1 MDILTGLNKKQ
12 IEAVT
17 ATEGPILVLAG
28 AGSGKTRT
36 LVHRL
41 AYLLSVKKISDHS
54 VLAVTFTNKAAK
66 EMRERVSSLL
76 GRPLGNFPIVG
87 TFHSVSCRFLRREAK
102 LIGYPSHFSI
112 YDGDDQL
119 SLIKN
124 IIKDLGLNIKQVQ
137 PGAVFSAISRAKA
150 ELITSIQYEQDKA
163 EDYFTKLAAQI
174 YSRYQ
179 QSLRTNYAFDFDD
192 LINQMVFLWQA
203 HPEVLKRYQNNFH
216 YLLVDE
222 YQDVNRAQYVWA
234 KLLTGE
240 NRNLCVV
247 GDDWQSIYSWRGAD
261 FGNILRFAEDYPQ
274 ARVIKLEQNYR
285 STKVIISASNAIME
299 RAHSKTDKTLWT
311 ENPKGELIS
320 VMEVEDEVAEANFVV
335 SEIIKLAKGELGE
348 SELIYESIEET
359 GLLPQIRP
367 LARYCGDSDNLRQ
380 FAVLYR
386 TNAQSRALEE
396 ACLKAGLPYQLIG
409 GVRFYER
416 REVKDILAYLRLLV
430 NPFDSLSFRRVC
442 LNLTH
447 GLGLASVELVL
458 QEAQKYKV
466 DLLAAALLKDINIS
480 SGRREIFKKLTLL
493 YKELG
498 ESLAGFSVAELID
511 EVLQKSG
518 LEEELLDGTIEGEV
532 RLGNIQELKTV
543 AAERTPGKGRAALE
557 QFLTEVSLW
566 QDQDSFEKRKNGI
579 TLMTLHSAKGTEFQT
594 VFLVGM
600 EEGLTP
606 HASSLDD
613 LRELEEE
620 RRLCYVGLTRAKK
633 KVYCLYAANRRIFG
647 SVYPG
652 LSSRF
657 LGELPEDLIQTTIF
671 NPF

>member
-1 MDILTGLNKKQ
+1 MDILTSLNKKQ

-41 AYLLSVKKISDHS
+41 AYLLSVKKISDHF

-66 EMRERVSSLL
+66 EMRERVSNLL
-76 GRPLGNFPIVG
+76 GRPLGSFPIVG

-137 PGAVFSAISRAKA
+137 PGAVLSAISRAKA
-150 ELITSIQYEQDKA
+150 ELITSAQYEKDKA
-163 EDYFTKLAAQI
+163 EDYFTKLVAQI

-203 HPEVLKRYQNNFH
+203 HPEVLKRYQDNFR

-240 NRNLCVV
+240 NCNLCVV

-261 FGNILRFAEDYPQ
+261 FGNILRFAEDYPK

-285 STKVIISASNAIME
+285 STKVIISASNTIME
-299 RAHSKTDKTLWT
+299 RANLKTDKTLWT

-335 SEIIKLAKGELGE
+335 SEIIKLAKDE
-348 SELIYESIEET
+348 SSEIELIYEPIEET

-367 LARYCGDSDNLRQ
+367 LARYYGDSDKLRQ

-416 REVKDILAYLRLLV
+416 REVKDILAYLRLLI
-430 NPFDSLSFRRVC
+430 NPFDGLSFQRVC
-442 LNLTH
+442 LH
-447 GLGLASVELVL
+447 PSRGLGLASIESVL
-458 QEAQKYKV
+458 QEAQKQKV
-466 DLLAAALLKDINIS
+466 NLLEVILLGEINIS
-480 SGRREIFKKLTLL
+480 FGRREIFKKLVDL
-493 YKELG
+493 YKKLDKLLPELAV
-498 ESLAGFSVAELID
+498 SELID
-511 EVLQKSG
+511 EVLTKSG

-532 RLGNIQELKTV
+532 RLGNIYELKTV
-543 AAERTPGKGRAALE
+543 AVERAPGKGRAALE

-566 QDQDSFEKRKNGI
+566 QDQDSLEKRKNGI

-594 VFLVGM
+594 VFLVGL

-613 LRELEEE
+613 PRELEEE
-620 RRLCYVGLTRAKK
+620 RRLCYVGLTRAKEK
-633 KVYCLYAANRRIFG
+633 IYCLYAANRRIFG

-652 LSSRF
+652 LPSRF
-657 LGELPEDLIQTTIF
+657 LGELPEDLIRTTIV